1 MKIQFRELDYQDASI
16 QSIIQAF
23 DGQQVRKSEFTI
35 MDQDAQGKL
44 FGDKGIGNKIDL
56 SVSKLLQNVQQIQM
70 GQRIPI
76 SESIP
81 TPFPQFNIEMETGT
95 GKTFVYLKSILELN
109 RKYGFTKFI
118 IVVPSVAIKEG
129 VMKSISMTKEYFKAQ
144 MQGIVYRAFMYDSK
158 NLDNIQAFATNDD
171 VEIMIINI
179 QSFNS
184 NDKISIERI
193 WTRFMVFRQK
203 SW

>member
-70 GQRIPI
+70 GQRIPLQ
-76 SESIP
+76 S
-81 TPFPQFNIEMETGT
+81 PFQHHSLNLI
-95 GKTFVYLKSILELN
+95 LKW
-109 RKYGFTKFI
+109 K
-118 IVVPSVAIKEG
+118 
-129 VMKSISMTKEYFKAQ
+129 Q
-144 MQGIVYRAFMYDSK
+144 
-158 NLDNIQAFATNDD
+158 
-171 VEIMIINI
+171 
-179 QSFNS
+179 
-184 NDKISIERI
+184 EREKLLS
-193 WTRFMVFRQK
+193 T
-203 SW
+203 

>member
-158 NLDNIQAFATNDD
+158 T
-171 VEIMIINI
+171 
-179 QSFNS
+179 
-184 NDKISIERI
+184 
-193 WTRFMVFRQK
+193 
-203 SW
+203 

>member
-95 GKTFVYLKSILELN
+95 GEKLLST
-109 RKYGFTKFI
+109 
-118 IVVPSVAIKEG
+118 
-129 VMKSISMTKEYFKAQ
+129 
-144 MQGIVYRAFMYDSK
+144 
-158 NLDNIQAFATNDD
+158 
-171 VEIMIINI
+171 
-179 QSFNS
+179 
-184 NDKISIERI
+184 
-193 WTRFMVFRQK
+193 
-203 SW
+203 